1 MSPPQVF
8 LHRDAAQP
16 LLAFSLPNLTR
27 SERER
32 ERELQQNNSTH
43 LDSLAHL
50 LEAQL
55 LGGLRLREQR
65 RPAAASG
72 QASADGARSDREA
85 ARRGRGGRA
94 RGGGRAHGG
103 RTHRGRRHEGRKG
116 ARSFEE
122 GRRAGGGGRE
132 ADRVKKEKKLC
143 EKENQL
149 QCGKKKKKISLSLSL
164 LTSSNS
170 SRPPRFRPPYRACLL
185 IQTTK
190 KKHERSIPSEPLV
203 FIYIPSSLSFLTLK
217 PCAARPAARRSTSP
231 RRRPRTSGTRRSG
244 RPCPLSCS
252 PAPCRQRG
260 SRCSPD
266 RSSAA

>member
-149 QCGKKKKKISLSLSL
+149 QCGKKKKKISLSLAFDLFKL
-164 LTSSNS
+164 LETPPFPAPLSRLLAHSNNKKKT
-170 SRPPRFRPPYRACLL
+170 REIDPIRAPRFHL
-185 IQTTK
+185 
-190 KKHERSIPSEPLV
+190 H
-203 FIYIPSSLSFLTLK
+203 SFLSLFSHFETL
-217 PCAARPAARRSTSP
+217 RSK
-231 RRRPRTSGTRRSG
+231 TSG
-244 RPCPLSCS
+244 PPLDLAPTT
-252 PAPCRQRG
+252 PADLWNPKKR
-260 SRCSPD
+260 
-266 RSSAA
+266 